1 MSKEMIDVPIGTEM
15 IYRHGC
21 SYARKGKLLKI
32 YNWPNSY
39 GEIQTRFMIEF
50 EDGTTKMCMTHKV
63 NIIGWSP
70 NEEDEENKKD
80 IRDETNWNLD
90 TGGEG

>member
-1 MSKEMIDVPIGTEM
+1 MNDVPIGTEM
-15 IYRHGC
+15 VYRPGC

-32 YNWPNSY
+32 YNWPNTY
-39 GEIQTRFMIEF
+39 GETQTRFMIEF

-63 NIIGWSP
+63 KIIDWFDG
-70 NEEDEENKKD
+70 D
-80 IRDETNWNLD
+80 IRDESNWNLD